1 MIHIRQKNSSII
13 LGEVYAIVITTDW
26 NKPLEEHPSIIE
38 RPDFF
43 EIVDCEIPNYIQY
56 VNYISDGN

>member
-13 LGEVYAIVITTDW
+13 SGQVYSVVVTKDW

-38 RPDFF
+38 HPETF
-43 EIVDCEIPNYIQY
+43 EIADCEIPNHAEFMIYD
-56 VNYISDGN
+56 N